1 MASGNAAATLERA
14 NDFSTDFA
22 TASLVIKAGATTL
35 ATHTLTGFVSSNS
48 GANGLL
54 TASAI
59 ADATI
64 AATGTADGATLTAGT
79 KVYTLTVGT
88 TGTDVV
94 VNSTSYVSCGT
105 STINSLAVT
114 FPA

>member
-1 MASGNAAATLERA
+1 MATGNTAARNARA
-14 NDFSTDFA
+14 EDFATDFT
-22 TASLVIKAGATTL
+22 TASLVLLDGGVTL
-35 ATHTLTGFVSSNS
+35 VTHTLAGFGAAATGVI
-48 GANGLL
+48 

-64 AATGTADGATLTAGT
+64 AAGGTTDSCTLTAGGL
-79 KVYTLTVGT
+79 VYNLTVGLA
-88 TGTDVV
+88 GSGADVI
-94 VNSTSYVSCGT
+94 VNDLDLVSGGT